1 MEICF
6 KNAKVSHLQ
15 IMSVESIQKFQE
27 TKFKEMLLMET
38 VQKYP

>member
-1 MEICF
+1 MPGCHI
-6 KNAKVSHLQ
+6 LQ
-15 IMSVESIQKFQE
+15 IVSVESIQKFQE